1 MSKFKI
7 GDWVQFIDSDST
19 KYFGRCLDIRD
30 TYHSDYGEITVVD
43 VDWTDISH
51 FIQDVEPWQ
60 PQEGEW
66 CWFYS
71 SGMNTPFFGRFK
83 ALVLI
88 SQTPDYLTEE
98 QPFKPYTQCEPFIGT
113 LPTFLQGK

>member
-30 TYHSDYGEITVVD
+30 TYHSDYGDITVVD
-43 VDWTDISH
+43 VDWTDIGH

-66 CWFYS
+66 CWYKHMLVKVISVDKRDDGIIRYVVSASMYAEQYS
-71 SGMNTPFFGRFK
+71 G
-83 ALVLI
+83 AI
-88 SQTPDYLTEE
+88 SL
-98 QPFKPYTQCEPFIGT
+98 EPFIGT
-113 LPTFLQGK
+113 LPTFSQGK